1 MAKFT
6 GLLRKMDGSV
16 GDLTFRKVNGQ
27 TVVSEKVVKPA
38 NPQTTKQMY
47 RRAQFLNVLAF
58 GRLINTFNHPA
69 FEAKPKT
76 MSDINAFTQA
86 NLGIV
91 PVFITKGDRLQGG
104 CVVAPYQVTRGS
116 LPALVLGHGTGDV
129 AVTNINVGSLSITN
143 STTVKA
149 FSQAI
154 VNNNEDWQMGDQL
167 SIYLF
172 TQSVNSET
180 NVPCVNMQAFEIT
193 LAEGESAEEDV
204 VRDLLPATVVSVV
217 DNCIGAGATVNG
229 GIVYIH
235 SRKAANG
242 KTLVSTQNVLCSN
255 SILTNY
261 QSAAQAQVSMESL
274 GWKPSE
280 EPFLT
285 PNIDDIL
292 LPVTP

>member
-6 GLLRKMDGSV
+6 GVLRKMDGSL

-69 FEAKPKT
+69 FEAKPRT

-91 PVFITKGDRLQGG
+91 PVFITKGERLQGG
-104 CVVAPYQVTRGS
+104 CVVAAYQVTRGS
-116 LPALVLGHGTGDV
+116 LPAIVTGMAAGDV
-129 AVTNINVGSLSITN
+129 AVTNISVGSMSITA
-143 STTVKA
+143 STTLKA
-149 FSQAI
+149 FSNAI
-154 VNNNEDWQMGDQL
+154 VNNNEDWNYGDQL
-167 SIYLF
+167 SVYVF

-180 NVPCVNMQAFEIT
+180 HVPYVNMTAAEVT
-193 LAEGESAEEDV
+193 LSQTDEETV
-204 VRDLLPATVVSVV
+204 LRDLVGAEVISVV
-217 DNCIGAGATVNG
+217 DGCIGAGATVNG

-242 KTLVSTQNVLCSN
+242 KTLVSTQNVLVSN
-255 SILTNY
+255 SILPNY

-274 GWKPSE
+274 GWKPQT

-285 PNIDDIL
+285 PNLDDVL
-292 LPVTP
+292 SPVTP

>member
-6 GLLRKMDGSV
+6 GVLRKLDGSL
-16 GDLTFRKVNGQ
+16 GDLTFRNVNGQ
-27 TVVSEKVVKPA
+27 TVVSEKVIKPT

-116 LPALVLGHGTGDV
+116 LPAIVTGLGTGDV
-129 AVTNINVGSLSITN
+129 AVTNINVGSMSIVA
-143 STTVKA
+143 STTRKA
-149 FSQAI
+149 FSSAI
-154 VNNNEDWQMGDQL
+154 VGNNEDWQMGDQL
-167 SIYLF
+167 SVYIF

-180 NVPCVNMQAFEIT
+180 NVPYVNMQAFEVT
-193 LAEGESAEEDV
+193 LANDEAADEDV
-204 VRDLLPATVVSVV
+204 LRDLVPASAVSVV
-217 DNCIGAGATVNG
+217 DGCIGAGATVNG

-255 SILTNY
+255 SILPNY
-261 QSAAQAQVSMESL
+261 QSEAQAQVSMESL
-274 GWKPSE
+274 GWKPQS

-285 PNIDDIL
+285 PNIDDVL
-292 LPVTP
+292 LPVNP

>member
-6 GLLRKMDGSV
+6 GVLRKMDGSL

-47 RRAQFLNVLAF
+47 RRAQFLNVLNF
-58 GRLINTFNHPA
+58 GRLINAFNHPA
-69 FEAKPKT
+69 FEAKPRT

-91 PVFITKGDRLQGG
+91 PVFITKGERLQGG
-104 CVVAPYQVTRGS
+104 CVVAAYQVTRGS
-116 LPALVLGHGTGDV
+116 LPAIVLGHGTGDV
-129 AVTNINVGSLSITN
+129 AVTDISVGSLAITA
-143 STTVKA
+143 STTLKA
-149 FSQAI
+149 FSNAI
-154 VNNNEDWQMGDQL
+154 VNNNEGWAYGDQL
-167 SIYLF
+167 SVYIF

-180 NVPCVNMQAFEIT
+180 HVPYVNMQAAEVT
-193 LAEGESAEEDV
+193 LDQNDEETV
-204 VRDLLPATVVSVV
+204 LRDLVGPEAVSIV
-217 DNCIGAGATVNG
+217 DGCIGAGSTVNG

-255 SILTNY
+255 SILPNY
-261 QSAAQAQVSMESL
+261 QSRAQAEVSMESL
-274 GWKPSE
+274 GWKASE

-285 PNIDDIL
+285 PNIDDNV

>member
-6 GLLRKMDGSV
+6 GVLRKMDGSL

-47 RRAQFLNVLAF
+47 RRAQFLNVLNF
-58 GRLINTFNHPA
+58 GRLINSFNHPA

-116 LPALVLGHGTGDV
+116 LPALVIGIGSGDV
-129 AVTNINVGSLSITN
+129 AVTDINVGSMSITA
-143 STTVKA
+143 STTLKA
-149 FSQAI
+149 FSNAI
-154 VNNNEDWQMGDQL
+154 VNNNEGWAYGDQL
-167 SIYLF
+167 SVYIF
-172 TQSVNSET
+172 TQSVNSQT
-180 NVPCVNMQAFEIT
+180 QVPYVTMQAAEVT
-193 LAEGESAEEDV
+193 LSETDEETV
-204 VRDLLPATVVSVV
+204 LRDLVGPAAVSIV
-217 DNCIGAGATVNG
+217 DGCIGAGATVNG

-242 KTLVSTQNVLCSN
+242 KTLVSTQNVLCTN
-255 SILTNY
+255 SILPNY
-261 QSAAQAQVSMESL
+261 QSWAQAQVAMESL
-274 GWKPSE
+274 GWEHKD

-285 PNIDDIL
+285 PNIDDEVA
-292 LPVTP
+292 PVTP

>member
-1 MAKFT
+1 
-6 GLLRKMDGSV
+6 MDGSL

-38 NPQTTKQMY
+38 NPQTTRQMY

-58 GRLINTFNHPA
+58 GRLLNTFNHPA
-69 FEAKPKT
+69 FEAKPQT

-116 LPALVLGHGTGDV
+116 LPAIVLGLGAGDV
-129 AVTNINVGSLSITN
+129 AVTDINVGSMSITA
-143 STTVKA
+143 STTLKA
-149 FSQAI
+149 FSNAI
-154 VNNNEDWQMGDQL
+154 VNNNEGWKIGDQL
-167 SIYLF
+167 SVYIF

-180 NVPCVNMQAFEIT
+180 QVPYVTMQAAEVT
-193 LAEGESAEEDV
+193 LANDDAAEDTV
-204 VRDLLPATVVSVV
+204 LRDIVGPTAVSVV
-217 DNCIGAGATVNG
+217 DGCIGAGATVNG

-255 SILTNY
+255 SILPTY
-261 QSAAQAQVSMESL
+261 QSLAQAQVSMESL
-274 GWKPSE
+274 GWKPQT

-285 PNIDDIL
+285 PNINDII
-292 LPVTP
+292 LPVAP

>member
-6 GLLRKMDGSV
+6 GVLRKMDGSL

-27 TVVSEKVVKPA
+27 TVVSEKVVKPT

-69 FEAKPKT
+69 FEAKPIT

-91 PVFITKGDRLQGG
+91 PVFITKGERLQGG

-116 LPALVLGHGTGDV
+116 LPAIVLGQGTGDV
-129 AVTNINVGSLSITN
+129 AVTNINVGSMAITM
-143 STTVKA
+143 STTLKA
-149 FSQAI
+149 FSNAI
-154 VNNNEDWQMGDQL
+154 VNNNEGWAYGDQL
-167 SIYLF
+167 SVYIF

-180 NVPCVNMQAFEIT
+180 NVPYVNMQAAEVT
-193 LAEGESAEEDV
+193 LSETDEETV
-204 VRDLLPATVVSVV
+204 LRDIVGPAAVSVV
-217 DNCIGAGATVNG
+217 DGCIGAGATVNG

-242 KTLVSTQNVLCSN
+242 KTLVSTQNVLCTN
-255 SILTNY
+255 SILATY

-274 GWKPSE
+274 GWKPQS

-285 PNIDDIL
+285 PNLDDVL